1 MISVRIEE
9 KPDPNWNKR
18 LLESDLATIY
28 QTKEW
33 ALIVSNLGRKPLFLS
48 FLNDRDEIIG
58 QNLVIISSR
67 LNQKILM
74 KKILKKI
81 LSEKMLIY
89 SWSYGPIIFNKNYNS
104 EIYETFAN
112 FLILKKCKIS
122 GAEHPFSQG
131 NILPFKNNFIVNK
144 WSTFLIDLT
153 KTKEELYKNIDKHS
167 GQKNIERSKNRGVL
181 IEEICEE
188 SLRDYVMLVN
198 DTKKASGNETI
209 DYNHVLFLW
218 KLLKP
223 LGYSGFLAKKDGKP
237 IGGLLFSFLN
247 GHIIEAGVARS
258 VDDTEN
264 NLYSQDQIKW
274 KIIEWGVDNQMKYYN
289 LAGVNPQPKSK
300 KEEGILRYKKKWGGK
315 KYDYWLIRS
324 Q

>member
-1 MISVRIEE
+1 MISLRIEE
-9 KPDPNWNKR
+9 KPDPNWDKR
-18 LLESDLATIY
+18 LLKSDLATIY

-33 ALIVSNLGRKPLFLS
+33 ASIVSNLGRKPLFLN
-48 FLNDRDEIIG
+48 FLNDRSEIIG

-67 LNQKILM
+67 LNKRTLM
-74 KKILKKI
+74 RKILKKI
-81 LSEKMLIY
+81 LSEKMLKY
-89 SWSYGPIIFNKNYNS
+89 SWSYGPIIFDKNYSS
-104 EIYETFAN
+104 EIYGTLAN

-122 GAEHPFSQG
+122 GTEHPLSQG
-131 NILPFKNNFIVNK
+131 NILPFKNSFNVIK

-153 KTKEELYKNIDKHS
+153 KTKEELFKNIDKHS

-198 DTKKASGNETI
+198 KAKKALEKETV
-209 DYNHVLFLW
+209 DYDHVLLSW

-247 GHIIEAGVARS
+247 GHIIEAGVVRS
-258 VDDTEN
+258 KEDTEN
-264 NLYSQDQIKW
+264 NLYSQDLIKW
-274 KIIEWGVDNQMKYYN
+274 KIIEWGVDNKMKYYN

-300 KEEGILRYKKKWGGK
+300 KEEGILRYKKKWGGT
-315 KYDYWLIRS
+315 KYDYWLMRS
-324 Q
+324 